1 MMSDFIKDL
10 EYSLGERQRVDCELL
25 QRVIPNCIGVEKT
38 NAELDKRGIDYIAK
52 LDGGAT
58 INIDAKARRKGAVK
72 QGDEPRLALEL
83 WSVCPDRKNGK
94 EGKVGWT
101 CSRETDVDMIL
112 YTFDKEECDKF
123 YLVPFQHLRMAFQS
137 KYPTWKQKYPARIQ
151 HNKTWCSKAMF
162 VPASEVISAITEQMA
177 GIIST

>member
-72 QGDEPRLALEL
+72 QGDEPRLPLSYGAYAQTE
-83 WSVCPDRKNGK
+83 KTAK
-94 EGKVGWT
+94 
-101 CSRETDVDMIL
+101 RE
-112 YTFDKEECDKF
+112 K
-123 YLVPFQHLRMAFQS
+123 
-137 KYPTWKQKYPARIQ
+137 
-151 HNKTWCSKAMF
+151 
-162 VPASEVISAITEQMA
+162 
-177 GIIST
+177 